1 MSNVITFSNI
11 LTLITAAVKK
21 GSLIWNTQN
30 FVEFCVQT
38 QKNEKKR
45 PSLDTAK
52 RILKSPGIQAS
63 SSFAKI

>member
-1 MSNVITFSNI
+1 MSNVITFPNK

-38 QKNEKKR
+38 QKNEKKD
-45 PSLDTAK
+45 LA
-52 RILKSPGIQAS
+52 
-63 SSFAKI
+63 

>member
-1 MSNVITFSNI
+1 MSNVITFPNK

-52 RILKSPGIQAS
+52 RILKSPVIQAS

>member
-1 MSNVITFSNI
+1 MSNVITFPNK

>member
-1 MSNVITFSNI
+1 MSNVITFPNI
-11 LTLITAAVKK
+11 STLITAAMKK
-21 GSLIWNTQN
+21 CSLIWNTQN

>member
-1 MSNVITFSNI
+1 MSNVITFPNK

-38 QKNEKKR
+38 QKNEKR

>member
-1 MSNVITFSNI
+1 MSNVITFPNK

-30 FVEFCVQT
+30 FVELKT
-38 QKNEKKR
+38 QKNEKKKK